1 MNSMLSE
8 SIDIEK
14 TIPVKRI
21 DMIAVMGEDVIQ
33 ILLLNYMKR
42 EKSYLTAVAIIFK
55 IIFIFVQTVI
65 RNKFDAK

>member
-8 SIDIEK
+8 SIDIKK
-14 TIPVKRI
+14 TIHVKRI

-33 ILLLNYMKR
+33 ILLLNYIKR
-42 EKSYLTAVAIIFK
+42 EKSYLTAVVIIFE

-65 RNKFDAK
+65 INKFDAK

>member
-14 TIPVKRI
+14 TIHVKRI

-33 ILLLNYMKR
+33 ILLLNYIKR
-42 EKSYLTAVAIIFK
+42 EKSYLTAVVIIFE

-65 RNKFDAK
+65 INKFDAK